1 MDIQYRADNYKPNNQ
16 KLDVE
21 ILINQNPKKWNTNTS
36 ESWLLKPW

>member
-21 ILINQNPKKWNTNTS
+21 ILINQNPKNEIPIHQKADC
-36 ESWLLKPW
+36 